1 MSWQPTISQKT
12 EMLTGTSVLVVLF
25 LKMHGAARTCSNRT
39 SLYMLKVRL
48 SSFKKV
54 GFICFIENPLKMMK
68 NSFYF
73 ILKASFVLE
82 IFKFLSCLLPSCKKT
97 FR

>member
-25 LKMHGAARTCSNRT
+25 LKMHAAARTCSNRT

-54 GFICFIENPLKMMK
+54 GFICFIENP
-68 NSFYF
+68 
-73 ILKASFVLE
+73 
-82 IFKFLSCLLPSCKKT
+82 
-97 FR
+97 